1 MTKIFSL
8 FIVIKEYINIQYLEQ
23 KMLVKSTFYI
33 KMCKFAIFQNLF
45 EFNFYASA
53 QILNEKS
60 LFNISL
66 IQILSVKTVKK
77 FHQSVK
83 LSKYYF

>member
-1 MTKIFSL
+1 
-8 FIVIKEYINIQYLEQ
+8 
-23 KMLVKSTFYI
+23 
-33 KMCKFAIFQNLF
+33 MCKFVIFQNLF

-53 QILNEKS
+53 LILNEKS

-66 IQILSVKTVKK
+66 ILILSVKTVKK